1 MDAESLA
8 TRLHLLNKRP
18 RKRRCSLRLMSTIQS
33 PALPELR
40 CEPGIA
46 RAPKSSSTG
55 DSCLLERAIPALVFL
70 TSLAYLCL
78 FRHFST
84 RDLDE
89 GIILQAA
96 ERVLR
101 GQIPYRDFF
110 IFYTPGSIY
119 IQAALFKVFG
129 DSLVVARTG
138 IAFVGAACSVVTYCL
153 ARRVCS
159 RKISLFAA
167 GMTTL
172 VSVAYRF
179 VVVHNWY
186 STLFTCLAVYAA
198 VRLLESGKRSW
209 SFLTG
214 SLMALTILTEQSK
227 GAVLLGGF
235 VLGYVILCRAARK
248 GVAPSRFWAFGAGL
262 IWPWVPTLL
271 YFASKHSTVVMFQHW
286 FWPLNHYTQANHVFY
301 GHLSWPEEAR
311 DFLHSGPLWIRIW
324 EGLTLSPL
332 IIFPILPLVSVAWL
346 AFWTKQVWN
355 HKRSSADSRYYVL
368 LSAIFSGLL
377 LSIFIVRTD
386 ITDFVYLAPL
396 WYVALAWVLQER
408 NSSYPLLQKLRPF
421 LQAYIYI
428 VFGMLGFALLLGA
441 NGASFRSQTRR
452 GVVVTSTKETVVEA
466 VQGRI
471 RAGDELLVYPYLP
484 LYNYLTATHSPAKL
498 DFFQAGMNTQEQAQ
512 SIIDSLQSR
521 KTRWILFDP
530 EFLTR
535 IPYVWPHTPVA
546 AIANDPVADYIVSH
560 YEMCKVLPS
569 GASLNFQLMALRTQG
584 CGSPSELPAPARGR

>member
-1 MDAESLA
+1 
-8 TRLHLLNKRP
+8 
-18 RKRRCSLRLMSTIQS
+18 MSTVQS
-33 PALPELR
+33 PALTELR
-40 CEPGIA
+40 SALGTPRVSEF
-46 RAPKSSSTG
+46 SSTG
-55 DSCLLERAIPALVFL
+55 DSAPLERAIPALVFL

-129 DSLVVARTG
+129 DSLAVARTG
-138 IAFVGAACSVVTYCL
+138 IALVGAACSVVTYCL

-167 GMTTL
+167 GMTTM
-172 VSVAYRF
+172 VSVTYRF

-198 VRLLESGKRSW
+198 IRLLESGQKSW
-209 SFLTG
+209 AFLTG
-214 SLMALTILTEQSK
+214 SLIALTILTEQSK
-227 GAVLLGGF
+227 GAALLGGF
-235 VLGYVILCRAARK
+235 VLGYVILYCAPRK
-248 GVAPSRFWAFGAGL
+248 PAVTLSGLWAFGVGL

-271 YFASKHSTVVMFQHW
+271 YFASTHGLAVMFRHW

-301 GHLSWPEEAR
+301 GHLSWPEEVR
-311 DFLHSGPLWIRIW
+311 ESLYTGPLGGRIW
-324 EGLTLSPL
+324 ECLTLSPL
-332 IIFPILPLVSVAWL
+332 VIFPVLPLVGLAWL
-346 AFWTKQVWN
+346 AVWTKQVWN
-355 HKRSSADSRYYVL
+355 QKHSSAGSGYYVL
-368 LSAIFSGLL
+368 LSAICSSLL

-396 WYVALAWVLQER
+396 WYVVLAWIMQR
-408 NSSYPLLQKLRPF
+408 RMSSYPLWQKLRPF

-428 VFGMLGFALLLGA
+428 AFGMLGFALLLIV
-441 NGASFRSQTRR
+441 NGAPIKSQTRR
-452 GVVVTSTKETVVEA
+452 GVLVTSTSETVIQG
-466 VQGRI
+466 VQARVPP
-471 RAGDELLVYPYLP
+471 GDELLVYPYLP
-484 LYNYLTATHSPAKL
+484 LYNYLTATYSPAKL
-498 DFFQAGMNTQEQAQ
+498 DFFQTGMNTPEQAQ
-512 SIIDSLQSR
+512 SIIDSLQNR
-521 KTRWILFDP
+521 KTHWILLDP

-535 IPYVWPHTPVA
+535 IPYVWPHTPIA
-546 AIANDPVADYIVSH
+546 AIANDPVADYIVRH

-569 GASLNFQLMALRTQG
+569 GADSNFQLMALKTEG
-584 CGSPSELPAPARGR
+584 CGSPPESAASFY